1 MSEPRAPDPP
11 APHAPTPDPPGDPL
25 AGDPL
30 ACDPVAALAP
40 FARRQEGIAWF
51 AATGAPIASGERDE
65 AASYAAALGFR
76 DAAAVPVVA
85 WRAAQG
91 VARGAGFAAWWAAEE
106 REGAA
111 LLEAANARFGFAPLM
126 TALTR
131 VTSAASATVM
141 EAATMALARRGIS
154 DPALARV
161 AASAATQAAY
171 QAALALATESG
182 NHAFVIKF
190 RLFAAGRWPLG
201 IAESRLYLF

>member
-11 APHAPTPDPPGDPL
+11 APDPIGDPIGDPL

-40 FARRQEGIAWF
+40 FARRLAGVPWF
-51 AATGAPIASGERDE
+51 AATGAAIASGERDE
-65 AASYAAALGFR
+65 AAAYAAALGLP
-76 DAAAVPVVA
+76 DTAAVPVVT
-85 WRAAQG
+85 WRAAEG
-91 VARGAGFAAWWAAEE
+91 IARGAGFAAWWAAEE
-106 REGAA
+106 RERAA
-111 LLEAANARFGFAPLM
+111 LLDSANARFGFAPLM

-131 VTSAASATVM
+131 VTSAASASVM
-141 EAATMALARRGIS
+141 EAATTALARRGIS

-161 AASAATQAAY
+161 AAGAATQAAY

-182 NHAFVIKF
+182 DHAFVIKF